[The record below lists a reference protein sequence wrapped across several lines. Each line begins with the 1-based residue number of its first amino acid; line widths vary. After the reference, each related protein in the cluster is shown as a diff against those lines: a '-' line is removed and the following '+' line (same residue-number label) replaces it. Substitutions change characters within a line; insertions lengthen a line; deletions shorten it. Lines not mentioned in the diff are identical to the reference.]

1 MKLLIKRV
9 FSYFPSKLPVGV
21 TEFHKW
27 ADSILDLSGR
37 YAKEDDMKWA
47 LANMVIHADSKF
59 GALPKHYFVNRLR
72 KAAAN
77 QIASSVFVE
86 IKMKQEAEKAAS
98 EAAKLQQA
106 EVSAAETTF
115 SGQGSQTN

>member
-1 MKLLIKRV
+1 MLKRLM
-9 FSYFPSKLPVGV
+9 SYFPTKLPVGV
-21 TEFHKW
+21 TEFDKW

-59 GALPKHYFVNRLR
+59 GALPKNYFVNRLR

-77 QIASSVFVE
+77 QIASNVFQT
-86 IKMKQEAEKAAS
+86 IKLKQEAEKAAQT
-98 EAAKLQQA
+98 EAAKLTQA
-106 EVSAAETTF
+106 EATAAETANQ
-115 SGQGSQTN
+115 SEQAPAN